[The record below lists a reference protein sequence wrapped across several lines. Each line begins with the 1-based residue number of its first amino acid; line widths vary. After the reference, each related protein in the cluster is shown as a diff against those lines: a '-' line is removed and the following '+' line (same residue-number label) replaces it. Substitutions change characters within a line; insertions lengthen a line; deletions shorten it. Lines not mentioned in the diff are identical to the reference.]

1 VATTHSAGR
10 PRLADRKRPGETA
23 HDEILDAA
31 AELFTTY
38 GFGSTSTRKIAE
50 AVGVRQATL
59 YHYFKTKDDILEALL
74 DTTVAPTLEAAQQI
88 RAAPASPAVQLHAMV
103 TYDGTQLWT
112 GRWNIGALYLLPEL
126 RTERFRPFVRMR
138 ESLRSTYR
146 DVARDVLDQLAEAG
160 AENLPDADED
170 IPLRFVETLVNLRWD
185 DAGHEDEPQRTAD
198 TVLRALGWTGDWD
211 TLRTESRVLV
221 RSLAGNNPRA

>member
-1 VATTHSAGR
+1 MATTNSAGR
-10 PRLADRKRPGETA
+10 PRLADRRRPGETA
-23 HDEILDAA
+23 QEEILDAA

-38 GFGSTSTRKIAE
+38 GFASTSTRKIAE

-59 YHYFKTKDDILEALL
+59 YHYFATKDDILETLL
-74 DTTVAPTLEAAQQI
+74 GTSVAPTLEAAQQI
-88 RAAPASPAVQLHAMV
+88 RTASASPAAQLHAMV

-138 ESLRSTYR
+138 ETLRSTYR
-146 DVARDVLDQLAEAG
+146 DVARDVLDLLAAAG
-160 AENLPDADED
+160 KENLPDADED

-185 DAGHEDEPQRTAD
+185 DAGHDDEPQRTAD
-198 TVLRALGWTGDWD
+198 AVIRALGWGGDWEA
-211 TLRTESRVLV
+211 LHAESTALL
-221 RSLAGNNPRA
+221 RSLRGNNARA